1 MSISNGDVVVSEFG
15 DRIHVGIRKPKTP
28 NEHEMPVNEMRAA
41 IRLAGHR
48 DSNLVRQ
55 CIYRAER
62 EGLNGEDTMTL
73 IAYFALRMYDDS
85 FMREMDRAMH
95 SAHPLMVAVPQNAGV
110 VPL

>member
-1 MSISNGDVVVSEFG
+1 MGYD
-15 DRIHVGIRKPKTP
+15 DRIHVGIRRPETP
-28 NEHEMPVNEMRAA
+28 NEYEMPINEMRAA

-73 IAYFALRMYDDS
+73 IAYYALRMYDDS
-85 FMREMDRAMH
+85 FCREMDRAMMD
-95 SAHPLMVAVPQNAGV
+95 ARPMFLVQPPGK
-110 VPL
+110 LTE

>member
-1 MSISNGDVVVSEFG
+1 MSNFD
-15 DRIHVGIRKPKTP
+15 DRIHVGIRKPEGP
-28 NEHEMPVNEMRAA
+28 NEHELSVNEMRAA

-73 IAYFALRMYDDS
+73 IAYYALRMWDDS
-85 FMREMDRAMH
+85 FAHQVDMAMRCTAPM
-95 SAHPLMVAVPQNAGV
+95 MVLTPEGATPV
-110 VPL
+110 

>member
-1 MSISNGDVVVSEFG
+1 MSSYDQRIS
-15 DRIHVGIRKPKTP
+15 VGIREPETK
-28 NEHEMPVNEMRAA
+28 NEYEMSVNEMRAA

-73 IAYFALRMYDDS
+73 VAYYALRMYDDS
-85 FMREMDRAMH
+85 FQRELDRAML